1 MAVLYLPWTQNH
13 ILLRNYSCQIEP
25 VKCRCFNRQRQ
36 LHRCHNSY
44 HIELS
49 QRYWKNFAISKE
61 HIHAFDSATHL
72 DIERSVRIIVTAA
85 DQSILAKYERDVA
98 LNLFRSGPAKIHQ
111 LSDELL
117 LKLLLHDYDDFLKDS
132 FS

>member
-1 MAVLYLPWTQNH
+1 MNSESYTSSQLFLP
-13 ILLRNYSCQIEP
+13 ILN
-25 VKCRCFNRQRQ
+25 
-36 LHRCHNSY
+36 

-61 HIHAFDSATHL
+61 HIHAFDSATPL

-85 DQSILAKYERDVA
+85 DQSILVKYERDVA
-98 LNLFRSGPAKIHQ
+98 LNLFRSGPPKIHQ